1 MSDDESHPEGAKGPF
16 RRTGTEEDR
25 LNRFFGNPQPSDSNR
40 VFGET
45 SETENRAFA
54 ETSETENWAFGET
67 SETGNRA
74 FAETS
79 ETEKLN
85 RFFDSVADVSGQEQ
99 EEEDISNVVHFESS
113 KEGKKVSH
121 EMEMINARFEK
132 MVRTCIFN
140 FILIFLIFSF

>member
-1 MSDDESHPEGAKGPF
+1 MSDDESHPEGAKCPF
-16 RRTGTEEDR
+16 QRTGTEQDR

-40 VFGET
+40 AFGET
-45 SETENRAFA
+45 SETENRAF
-54 ETSETENWAFGET
+54 GET
-67 SETGNRA
+67 SETKNRA
-74 FAETS
+74 FGETS

-132 MVRTCIFN
+132 MVRT
-140 FILIFLIFSF
+140 LHGTY